1 MAGSWQEQR
10 QIALNANQKFFDLVY
25 GGLRGMVA
33 IVTRD
38 EYGKLN
44 SERWFP
50 ADQVESARQYAAAR
64 YDEDVYFSVS
74 SFPASISNK
83 NVSSRESSQD
93 SLCRVVYADADTCDP
108 SNFRLTPSII
118 VQTSPGRWHVLWV
131 MDKPMSGQLLGE
143 LSAKVSTAHAAQGC
157 DKHAKDTKI
166 LRVPGTTN
174 TKYGYPYVIEAEYTG
189 FIYTYN
195 EFSAAYDDI
204 VLHNAVRGSD
214 SNAVD
219 LSVYTPEQLD
229 QLHTYASTCWTN
241 VTAELNA
248 EAELGW
254 EGHGWDNVAYRA
266 ACKLSRLAAANWT
279 PYSLSDAITLMDDS
293 ELNDG
298 EFIASSKLERA
309 VKDTKGEALQLPD
322 WALDYQG
329 VILPQVEDVDFA
341 ELEDRVDRSGLTQ
354 WYVSVPQDGD
364 ANKVVTDFVDRCR
377 ELGFSNEDTYA
388 VVTNSNVF
396 KNVSTITPQYLWL
409 LLTGSNSIE
418 IEVPDIPLT
427 RKEWFDI
434 PPFLT
439 QQERDWCLA
448 NPAWSDEYVEWVK
461 STGTDAATVYQ
472 RTLAFVILSAAYGDI
487 AFLREH
493 HGDPRLNIYAQVLG
507 DSCQPLDAKVLT
519 PFGWTTMGEIE
530 AGDTVI
536 GRNGEP
542 VNVLAAKSIKSD
554 DVYRVTCENGAFA
567 ESTLDHLW
575 TVRRGGHRADQ
586 EVTIPLSEIVSQKAV
601 GQSFYLPLLVAPV
614 QYEKREL
621 GMDPYLLGLWLAE
634 GCIGSNYN
642 VELSGPEHI
651 EHVLA
656 CLPEELTV
664 KHYGTKRT
672 SFNIVRSDVT
682 RTGPQGPNSVRAE
695 LRALNLID
703 KRQKD
708 RWIPEDYLYSDV
720 DDRLALLQGL
730 MDGDGTV
737 DKHNGS
743 CRFECVSEQLTRNI
757 AELAKSLGMKVSP
770 VSEQRPTVAGNSVW
784 RVNFRATQEINPF
797 RLTRKAEKVKPSYRT
812 HTQILDISFQR
823 TTDVRCILVDSD
835 DHMYVTDNFVLTHNT
850 LTRKTTAMHRALV
863 VIQEFEERTGKTV
876 ELTSN
881 ATSEALTKALA
892 ESGDSVKMMWTDEI
906 QGYLDEMN
914 NKRYLAGFLGTLAKL
929 YDGKVEASLRIGKE
943 SGNVKS
949 EVTFNFVG
957 VGIRKHVA
965 NTLTTKNYES
975 GLMPRFVWA
984 VADPPPFTEDA
995 MHIEPTPPV
1004 RGDAYGKYESIGAVV
1019 TRMVKN
1025 RRRIGEDKFTPVTMS
1040 REANERYNLMGKVVS
1055 AYLISTSQ
1063 YEYLSAAALRFGT
1076 NVRKAAALLALHDG
1090 VTVVSEAHM
1099 VHAIR
1104 QGELW
1109 FRDMVRMAN
1118 EVAATDFE
1126 RQVDEMEKYIIDGS
1140 RNRRPYS
1147 DLRNKFRGL
1156 RAQDF
1161 QESLTNLV
1169 ARGRVKHDQK
1179 TGVITAFVV

>member
-108 SNFRLTPSII
+108 SNFRLAPSII

-329 VILPQVEDVDFA
+329 VILPQVADVDFA

-507 DSCQPLDAKVLT
+507 DS
-519 PFGWTTMGEIE
+519 
-530 AGDTVI
+530 
-536 GRNGEP
+536 
-542 VNVLAAKSIKSD
+542 
-554 DVYRVTCENGAFA
+554 
-567 ESTLDHLW
+567 
-575 TVRRGGHRADQ
+575 
-586 EVTIPLSEIVSQKAV
+586 
-601 GQSFYLPLLVAPV
+601 
-614 QYEKREL
+614 
-621 GMDPYLLGLWLAE
+621 
-634 GCIGSNYN
+634 
-642 VELSGPEHI
+642 
-651 EHVLA
+651 
-656 CLPEELTV
+656 
-664 KHYGTKRT
+664 
-672 SFNIVRSDVT
+672 
-682 RTGPQGPNSVRAE
+682 
-695 LRALNLID
+695 
-703 KRQKD
+703 
-708 RWIPEDYLYSDV
+708 
-720 DDRLALLQGL
+720 
-730 MDGDGTV
+730 
-737 DKHNGS
+737 
-743 CRFECVSEQLTRNI
+743 
-757 AELAKSLGMKVSP
+757 
-770 VSEQRPTVAGNSVW
+770 
-784 RVNFRATQEINPF
+784 
-797 RLTRKAEKVKPSYRT
+797 
-812 HTQILDISFQR
+812 
-823 TTDVRCILVDSD
+823 
-835 DHMYVTDNFVLTHNT
+835 T

-1140 RNRRPYS
+1140 RNRRPYT

-1169 ARGRVKHDQK
+1169 ARGRVKYDQK